1 MINSNHTRDKMK
13 ENKKKFLVLTDKYF
27 PRPYANAMCAQELID
42 VWSKD
47 YVVDVI
53 AYEDFDGTPSQWN
66 GNNIYYVRPDERL
79 RLYYYADKK
88 RNSRKGEIAHL
99 AANVLSKVKGII
111 LLPWQPFY
119 SFSFP
124 RRIYKKMCELQE
136 KNKYDGV
143 IAILNPLDSNIA
155 ACKFKLKYPDIPYI
169 VFCVDT
175 LRKTFVE
182 QHIGKSFADAF
193 MWEKKILQNCD
204 SYFYMSS
211 RREDYAPV
219 RYEPYCNKLR
229 ETDMPR
235 FKIKD
240 VKHIPQYDFGE
251 EAEHWVYAGSIGG
264 PHYDANGMIEVFNQ
278 ISNNPKRILHLYTRG
293 REAERIKKLAKSRNM
308 NIRVHGYVDADTL
321 KSIMATADVIVSLKT
336 SDQISA
342 KIFECISYGK
352 TVVHFCGHENDPNVD
367 YLEKY
372 TLGHIVK
379 MYTNNKVEEV
389 ENLNSFLNDAVG
401 RIVALEELESTFEM
415 STPEY
420 SAKKILEE
428 IEHVN
433 KRKLTR
439 KR

>member
-1 MINSNHTRDKMK
+1 MPD
-13 ENKKKFLVLTDKYF
+13 KKKRLLVLTDKYF

-42 VWSKD
+42 VWANNC
-47 YVVDVI
+47 VVDVV

-66 GNNIYYVRPDERL
+66 GNNIYYVRTDERL
-79 RLYYYADKK
+79 RLFYYADKN
-88 RNSRKGEIAHL
+88 RNSRKGKIAHL
-99 AANVLSKVKGII
+99 VANVLSKGKGII

-155 ACKFKLKYPDIPYI
+155 ACRFKSKYPNIPYI

-182 QHIGKSFADAF
+182 QRVGKKFADAF
-193 MWEKKILQNCD
+193 IWEKKILQNCNA
-204 SYFYMSS
+204 YFFMSS
-211 RREDYAPV
+211 RREDYTPV
-219 RYEPYCNKLR
+219 RYDPYRCKLK

-235 FKIKD
+235 FKIKNVTD
-240 VKHIPQYDFGE
+240 IPQYDFGE
-251 EAEHWVYAGSIGG
+251 KAEHWVYAGSIGG
-264 PHYDANGMIEVFNQ
+264 PHYDPSRMIDIFKK

-293 REAERIKKLAKSRNM
+293 SEAEQIENLAKNENL
-308 NIRVHGYVDADTL
+308 NINVHGYVDAETL
-321 KSIMATADVIVSLKT
+321 KSIMASADVIVSLKT

-342 KIFECISYGK
+342 KIFECMSYGK
-352 TVVHFCGHENDPNVD
+352 PVVHFSGHKDDPNAS
-367 YLEKY
+367 YLKKY
-372 TLGHIVK
+372 VLGHIVQ
-379 MYTNNKVEEV
+379 MYADHKDTEIEKLV
-389 ENLNSFLNDAVG
+389 LFLQDAVG
-401 RIVALEELESTFEM
+401 QSADMLGLKKTFIM

-428 IEHVN
+428 IEFANENGVTG
-433 KRKLTR
+433 KR
-439 KR
+439 